1 MVADDPV
8 PHGTPAPCNV
18 GGIQGASPRETA
30 SQPAGTPLASRGTF
44 HVSSGAT
51 VPEVQ
56 PDRADIASPP
66 ARALERTL
74 GLRDLTL
81 LTIGA
86 VIGSGIFIVPA
97 AVMRQT
103 GGTVGPAMLVWLA
116 AGILS
121 LLGALT
127 YGELGAA
134 RPEAGG
140 LYIYI
145 RDAFG
150 ALPAFLYGWTTFFV
164 ISTGAT
170 ATLAVAFASY
180 LDQIV
185 PLAPALA
192 KLVAVLVILVITVVN
207 IRGTRQGA
215 SVQNWSTVAKVAGIL
230 VMSVALLARGDGFTG
245 AQVWPAAVTGD
256 LLSAIGLAM
265 LGVLWAYEG
274 WQYITF
280 SAGETRDPQRT
291 FPRAIVVGTA
301 ALIGLYMLANLAYV
315 AALGPERMQ
324 ASDAVAAASVGALF
338 GSAAGG
344 MIAIIILISMFSCAN
359 SLSLTSPRVF
369 YAMARD
375 GVFFRKLAEV
385 HPRFRT
391 PAFAIAA
398 SGAWA
403 ILLAVSGTFEQ
414 LLTYVV
420 FAGWIFYGLGAM
432 SIFVY
437 RRREPNVTRPY
448 SVPGYPLTPALFVVA
463 SAGIVLNT
471 MWTQPAQAFIG
482 LGVVLAGV
490 PAFLLWKRASTR

>member
-1 MVADDPV
+1 MSTGAVAPENRPV
-8 PHGTPAPCNV
+8 PPG
-18 GGIQGASPRETA
+18 
-30 SQPAGTPLASRGTF
+30 
-44 HVSSGAT
+44 T
-51 VPEVQ
+51 VP
-56 PDRADIASPP
+56 AA
-66 ARALERTL
+66 ARTLERTL
-74 GLRDLTL
+74 VLGDLTL

-103 GGTVGPAMLVWLA
+103 GGAIGPAMLVWLA

-134 RPEAGG
+134 KPEAGG
-140 LYIYI
+140 LYAYI

-164 ISTGAT
+164 ISTGAI
-170 ATLAVAFASY
+170 ATLAVAFSSY
-180 LDQIV
+180 LGQIV
-185 PLAPALA
+185 TISP
-192 KLVAVLVILVITVVN
+192 LVAKIVSVLVILIITAIN

-215 SVQNWSTVAKVAGIL
+215 TVQNWSTVAKVLGIL
-230 VMSVALLARGDGFTG
+230 VMSAALLARGRGFSG
-245 AQVWPAAVTGD
+245 ARMWPEAMDAGFFSAV
-256 LLSAIGLAM
+256 GLAM

-274 WQYITF
+274 WQYVTF

-291 FPRAIVVGTA
+291 FPRAIVAGTSV
-301 ALIGLYMLANLAYV
+301 LIGLYLLANLAYI

-324 ASDAVAAASVGALF
+324 ENDAVAAASVSALF
-338 GSAAGG
+338 GATAGR
-344 MIAIIILISMFSCAN
+344 MIAVIILISMSSAAN
-359 SLSLTSPRVF
+359 SLSLTAPRVF

-403 ILLAVSGTFEQ
+403 TLLAVSGTFEQ

-437 RRREPNVTRPY
+437 RRREATAVRPY
-448 SVPGYPLTPALFVVA
+448 SVPGYPLTPALFVIA

-471 MWTQPAQAFIG
+471 MWTQPGRAFIG
-482 LGVVLAGV
+482 LAVVLAGA
-490 PAFLLWKRASTR
+490 PAYFLWRRTSRTARPAAGMERR